1 MTPDRWI
8 SALEQNVLD
17 LSVPRRLLVLGAQAD
32 MQLTGFGAEDVLAVQ
47 GFYPD
52 YKMLEARGLTVVPA
66 LPEGAVEAYDLAL
79 VIAHKSKPLTFAR
92 IAQALMALRK
102 GGVLMVDGPKNLG
115 IESIL
120 KAVRSAFESVEVFSK
135 SHGKLIWLTRPDDL
149 PACCAE
155 WLGHPTQTEEGHLVP
170 VGGFSN
176 DGPDQGSE
184 ILIALAPTLKG
195 RVADL
200 GAGWGYIAA
209 HILDEQAAIET
220 LDLIEADHAAIEAA
234 RQNITDPRARFFW
247 ADATEF
253 KPEALYDAVLCNPP
267 FHTGRAADPALGQ
280 AFISAAS
287 RLLKPSGQFV
297 MVANRHLPYEEAL
310 KTYFSTGRM
319 LAEMHGYKLYQAS
332 KPKTARHAR

>member
-8 SALEQNVLD
+8 SAIEQNVLH
-17 LSVPRRLLVLGAQAD
+17 LSGARNLVVLGAQAD
-32 MQLTGFGAEDVLAVQ
+32 MQLTAFGADDLLAVQ
-47 GFYPD
+47 GFYPE
-52 YKMLEARGLTVVPA
+52 YTLLEAGGLRVVPA
-66 LPEGAVEAYDLAL
+66 LPEGVAEAYDLAL
-79 VIAHKSKPLTFAR
+79 VIAHKSKPVTFAR

-102 GGVLMVDGPKNLG
+102 GGLLMVDGPKTLG

-120 KAVRSAFESVEVFSK
+120 RAVRSAFDGVEVFSK
-135 SHGKLIWLTRPDDL
+135 SHGKLLWLTRPDNL
-149 PACCAE
+149 PGVCE
-155 WLGHPTQTEEGHLVP
+155 GWLGNPTQTEDGHIVP
-170 VGGFSN
+170 VGGFSS

-184 ILIALAPTLKG
+184 ILIALAPKLKG

-209 HILDEQAAIET
+209 HILDEHAAIET

-234 RQNITDPRARFFW
+234 RQNITDARARFFW
-247 ADATEF
+247 ADATGF

-267 FHTGRAADPALGQ
+267 FHTGRAGDPALGQ

-310 KTYFSTGRM
+310 KTHFSTGRM